1 MEIRKQIIERN
12 NYHTQFVWGRSS
24 LSWEDIVSDASCLIS
39 KDLAGEL
46 ISMINNKKAIIP
58 SSLVSEMV
66 KPVGQV
72 EYNTVNDL
80 MNQITVKVGIPAEC
94 EPSTI
99 SNCYNGK
106 VHYVEG
112 GN

>member
-1 MEIRKQIIERN
+1 M
-12 NYHTQFVWGRSS
+12 
-24 LSWEDIVSDASCLIS
+24 SWEDIVSDASCLIS

>member
-1 MEIRKQIIERN
+1 M
-12 NYHTQFVWGRSS
+12 
-24 LSWEDIVSDASCLIS
+24 SWEDIVSDASCLIS
-39 KDLAGEL
+39 KELAGEL

>member
-1 MEIRKQIIERN
+1 M
-12 NYHTQFVWGRSS
+12 
-24 LSWEDIVSDASCLIS
+24 SWEDIVSDASCSIS
-39 KDLAGEL
+39 KELAGEL
-46 ISMINNKKAIIP
+46 ISMINYKKAIIP

-66 KPVGQV
+66 KSAGPV
-72 EYNTVNDL
+72 EYNIVNDL
-80 MNQITVKVGIPAEC
+80 MNQITVKVGTPAEC

-106 VHYVEG
+106 VNYVKG

>member
-1 MEIRKQIIERN
+1 MEIRKQIIERKH
-12 NYHTQFVWGRSS
+12 YHTQFVWGRSS
-24 LSWEDIVSDASCLIS
+24 LSWEYIVSDASCLIS
-39 KDLAGEL
+39 KELAGE
-46 ISMINNKKAIIP
+46 INNKKAIIP

-66 KPVGQV
+66 KPAGQV
-72 EYNTVNDL
+72 EYNIVNDL
-80 MNQITVKVGIPAEC
+80 MNQITVKVGIPAEGK
-94 EPSTI
+94 PSTI